1 MNRLSLITAM
11 ALGGL
16 VACSTLAIAQDST
29 ATPDAKKGGKRG
41 PQTIEQQMERMTT
54 TLTLTDEQKPKV
66 KAVLEGQQKKMQEIR
81 DESDQDARRTKM
93 QDLRKE
99 TETKMKGILTDE
111 QFKKYQ
117 EMNQRRGKK
126 GQGADKKADTKAE

>member
-1 MNRLSLITAM
+1 MSKLSLIAAL

-16 VACSTLAIAQDST
+16 MTCSTLVTAQD
-29 ATPDAKKGGKRG
+29 APQADAKKGGRK
-41 PQTIEQQMERMTT
+41 QFTVEQQMERMTT

-117 EMNQRRGKK
+117 EMSQRRGKK
-126 GQGADKKADTKAE
+126 GPGADKKADTKAE

>member
-1 MNRLSLITAM
+1 
-11 ALGGL
+11 
-16 VACSTLAIAQDST
+16 
-29 ATPDAKKGGKRG
+29 
-41 PQTIEQQMERMTT
+41 MERMTT

-66 KAVLEGQQKKMQEIR
+66 KTVLEGQQKQMQAIR
-81 DESDQDARRTKM
+81 DESDQDTRRTKM

-126 GQGADKKADTKAE
+126 GQGADKKADTKSE

>member
-1 MNRLSLITAM
+1 MSKLSLIAALT
-11 ALGGL
+11 LGGL
-16 VACSTLAIAQDST
+16 MACSTLVTAQD
-29 ATPDAKKGGKRG
+29 APKADAKKGGKKG
-41 PQTIEQQMERMTT
+41 FTIEQQMERMTT

-81 DESDQDARRTKM
+81 DEADQDTRRTKM

-111 QFKKYQ
+111 QLKKYQ
-117 EMNQRRGKK
+117 EMSQRRGKK
-126 GQGADKKADTKAE
+126 GPAADKKADTKAE

>member
-1 MNRLSLITAM
+1 MSKLSLITAM

-16 VACSTLAIAQDST
+16 VACSTLATAQD
-29 ATPDAKKGGKRG
+29 ANPDAKKGKRT
-41 PQTIEQQMERMTT
+41 PPTIEQQMERMTT
-54 TLTLTDEQKPKV
+54 TLDLKDEQKPKV
-66 KAVLEGQQKKMQEIR
+66 KAVLEGQQKKMQAIR
-81 DESDQDARRTKM
+81 DESDQDTRRTKM

-99 TETKMKGILTDE
+99 TETKMKVILTDE

>member
-1 MNRLSLITAM
+1 M
-11 ALGGL
+11 
-16 VACSTLAIAQDST
+16 ACSTLVTAQD
-29 ATPDAKKGGKRG
+29 APKADAKKGGKKG
-41 PQTIEQQMERMTT
+41 FTIEQQMERMTT

-81 DESDQDARRTKM
+81 DESDQDTRRTKM

-111 QFKKYQ
+111 QLKKYQ
-117 EMNQRRGKK
+117 EMSQRRGKK
-126 GQGADKKADTKAE
+126 GPAADKKADTKAE